1 MRAVPAFG
9 QILGLTLALIL
20 PQPGRAWEWLKPEP
34 EDPTRYVAPRAGDEG
49 GSGAGQCI
57 AAILDAEQRYGI
69 PDHLLLALGL
79 QEAGWQ
85 SPEGLT
91 VWPWSVNAAGEGRRF
106 SSRAEALAF
115 VTRKQAEG
123 VDSIDVGCLQINLR
137 WHPEAFTSP
146 AQGFDAG
153 VNTDY
158 AARFLRL
165 LFEESGDWQTAAGR
179 YHSRSS
185 APQAVYMAGL
195 QRNQQVVARRLT
207 QLTALAYGGGSDDF
221 AEDWYAPAAP
231 AYRTEGAIWG
241 AGIAGEEGA
250 HRTLYSA
257 EDLQPVLPD
266 FLPPEA

>member
-1 MRAVPAFG
+1 MKSV
-9 QILGLTLALIL
+9 LLSGLLLALAL
-20 PQPGRAWEWLKPEP
+20 PLPARAWDWLKPDPEELASYEEP
-34 EDPTRYVAPRAGDEG
+34 LAGYDDSSPE
-49 GSGAGQCI
+49 AGQCI
-57 AAILDAEQRYGI
+57 AAILAAERRYDI
-69 PDHLLLALGL
+69 PDNLLLALGL

-123 VDSIDVGCLQINLR
+123 IDSIDVGCLQINLR
-137 WHPEAFTSP
+137 WHPEAFLSP

-158 AARFLRL
+158 AARFLRA
-165 LFEESGDWQTAAGR
+165 LFDESGDWQLAAGR
-179 YHSRSS
+179 YHSRSD
-185 APQAVYMAGL
+185 APQAVYLAGL
-195 QRNQQVVARRLT
+195 KRNQKVVAARLP
-207 QLTALAYGGGSDDF
+207 QLMALAEGAGGYAAGG
-221 AEDWYAPAAP
+221 DWSEPAPP
-231 AYRTEGAIWG
+231 SYRTEGAIWG
-241 AGIAGEEGA
+241 ALIAGEEGA
-250 HRTLYSA
+250 YRTLYSA